1 MCWLTSP
8 LLLELQVL
16 PLYLSTRTL
25 EETALSKVAYR
36 ITTDFFIFTDNGTD
50 YGSLSIAL
58 VFSSSSVLGDLI
70 CRDIN
75 ITNDLFV
82 ESDETFTVGLLPVD
96 SNDMVTGTNPVTVT
110 IQDNDGK

>member
-1 MCWLTSP
+1 MT
-8 LLLELQVL
+8 
-16 PLYLSTRTL
+16 
-25 EETALSKVAYR
+25 
-36 ITTDFFIFTDNGTD
+36 
-50 YGSLSIAL
+50 
-58 VFSSSSVLGDLI
+58 I

-110 IQDNDGK
+110 IQDDDSILLFTWYTCNDF